1 MKENINDAGLMIFQ
15 KFLLQEIGIYQYGL
29 IDTKQI
35 IFSDEVRRLCEANVC
50 RNYGTTW
57 ACPPAVGT
65 FDECKEKSLKYD
77 IALVFNAKY
86 HLDDSFDYE
95 GMLFGH
101 KEFKKVCDKLANLVK
116 EKLTDYLLLSN
127 EGCIRC
133 GDCTYPQYPC
143 RFPEKLF
150 PSVEGFGIRIDA
162 LAKSANI
169 KYINGENTV
178 TYFGLLL
185 FR

>member
-1 MKENINDAGLMIFQ
+1 MKLIMA
-15 KFLLQEIGIYQYGL
+15 LQI
-29 IDTKQI
+29 QI
-35 IFSDEVRRLCEANVC
+35 
-50 RNYGTTW
+50 
-57 ACPPAVGT
+57 
-65 FDECKEKSLKYD
+65 EC
-77 IALVFNAKY
+77 IVVFGRDGNPKP
-86 HLDDSFDYE
+86 
-95 GMLFGH
+95 
-101 KEFKKVCDKLANLVK
+101 VIDKLGILAK

-133 GDCTYPQYPC
+133 SDCTYPHYPC
-143 RFPEKLF
+143 RFAEKLF

-185 FR
+185 FRKLDV